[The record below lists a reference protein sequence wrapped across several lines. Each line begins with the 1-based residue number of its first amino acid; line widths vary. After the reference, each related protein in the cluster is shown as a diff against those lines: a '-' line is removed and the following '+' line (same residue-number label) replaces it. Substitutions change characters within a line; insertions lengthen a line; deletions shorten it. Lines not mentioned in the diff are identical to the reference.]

1 MSGKSPLLVAMEMS
15 SIRSIDRL
23 TSGMGG
29 RDVVFVKD
37 RPDEEIFH
45 DVKYALVWKPDAKL
59 FSRLPDL
66 EVIFSVGA
74 GVDHIFAC
82 DDVPDVPIVR
92 FVDPDLTTR
101 MSEWTCLQ
109 ALSHLR
115 QAPAYSRFQ
124 REHRWHEL
132 SQPQAREITIGIM
145 GMGELGS
152 DAAAKLSTLGF
163 RVIGW
168 SRSGKSSREV
178 AGVEMFNTHRLEA
191 FLRQT
196 NMLIG
201 LLPLTEDTIGI
212 FNRKV
217 FSMLERHEEIASP
230 VFINAGRGGSQ
241 SEADIVSCLRDG
253 TLGGVSLDV
262 FEEEPL
268 DADSLLWDFDNAI
281 LTPHAAAVSDMA
293 NMARHVSAQISRYE
307 AGEPLQ
313 FLVDRNRG
321 Y

>member
-1 MSGKSPLLVAMEMS
+1 MEMS
-15 SIRSIDRL
+15 SIRSIEKL
-23 TSGMGG
+23 TSGIEG
-29 RDVVFVKD
+29 REVIFIND
-37 RPDEEIFH
+37 RPAGEIFH
-45 DVKYALVWKPDAKL
+45 GVKYALVWKPDTRL
-59 FSRLPDL
+59 FARLPDL

-82 DDVPDVPIVR
+82 EDVPDVPIVR
-92 FVDPDLTTR
+92 FVDRDLTTR
-101 MSEWTCLQ
+101 MSEWICLQ

-132 SQPQAREITIGIM
+132 PQPQASEITIGIM

-152 DAAAKLSTLGF
+152 DAAAKLSALGF

-196 NMLIG
+196 HILIG
-201 LLPLTEDTIGI
+201 LLPLTEDTLGI
-212 FNRKV
+212 FNRKI
-217 FSMLERHEEIASP
+217 FSLLKRHEEIASP
-230 VFINAGRGGSQ
+230 IFINAGRGGSH
-241 SEADIVSCLRDG
+241 SEADIVSCLMDG

-268 DADSLLWDFDNAI
+268 DPDSPLWDLENVI

-293 NMARHVSAQISRYE
+293 NMARHVSAQIRRHE

-313 FLVDRNRG
+313 FLVDRDRG